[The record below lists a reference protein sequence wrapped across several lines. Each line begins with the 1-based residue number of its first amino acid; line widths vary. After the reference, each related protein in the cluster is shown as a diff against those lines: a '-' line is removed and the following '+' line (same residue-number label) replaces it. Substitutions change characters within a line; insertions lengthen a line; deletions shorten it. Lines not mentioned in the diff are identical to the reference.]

1 MVQYQG
7 ELDRAFAALADPS
20 RRAILGRLGAG
31 SATISELAEP
41 LQMTLTGAKKHVRVL
56 EDAGLVSTEK
66 IGRSRCCSLGP
77 QRLEEVHD
85 WVESYRLALDE
96 RLDRLDEFLKETTKE
111 SSDEP

>member
-1 MVQYQG
+1 
-7 ELDRAFAALADPS
+7 
-20 RRAILGRLGAG
+20 
-31 SATISELAEP
+31 
-41 LQMTLTGAKKHVRVL
+41 MTLTGAKKHVRVL

-77 QRLEEVHD
+77 QRLEEVHG